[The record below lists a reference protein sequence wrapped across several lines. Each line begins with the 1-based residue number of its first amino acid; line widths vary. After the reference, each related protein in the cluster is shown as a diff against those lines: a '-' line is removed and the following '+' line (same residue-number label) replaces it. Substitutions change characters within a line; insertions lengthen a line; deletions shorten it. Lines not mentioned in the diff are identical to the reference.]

1 MMNNPY
7 PYWNQFQIW
16 LQNQINMQLLSP
28 YLSQQQI
35 NQLYQQYVFNNYGF
49 MPSIPMQPMPMPPV
63 VNIRPMAS
71 SMPSIT
77 PISGLSPISDNQN
90 KIKERLPRTPNT
102 PSFSVGNGQN
112 IMNITLNASTGNKT
126 VINARADTTVEN
138 LLKAYTQKLG
148 LPPNVIGKDIMF
160 LYNGAPLD
168 FKCQTPIGSLFRN
181 TAVIT
186 VYDLGGIIGA

>member
-1 MMNNPY
+1 MMNN

-16 LQNQINMQLLSP
+16 LQNQMNMGLISP
-28 YLSQQQI
+28 YIPQQQI
-35 NQLYQQYVFNNYGF
+35 NQFYQQYVYNNYGF
-49 MPSIPMQPMPMPPV
+49 MPQPINMPQPSMVPNQPMS
-63 VNIRPMAS
+63 S
-71 SMPSIT
+71 SMPSI
-77 PISGLSPISDNQN
+77 SPLPNLNDQNGN
-90 KIKERLPRTPNT
+90 KIKERLPRTPNSPT
-102 PSFSVGNGQN
+102 INVGNGQN

-126 VINARADTTVEN
+126 VINASADTTIEN

-160 LYNGAPLD
+160 LYNGAQLD
-168 FKCQTPIGSLFRN
+168 FKCQTPIGAMFRN